1 MKVHRFF
8 YQKIIEE

>member
-8 YQKIIEE
+8 IRK